1 MVLVRS
7 PRWGPAP
14 EAAGSSSPLREPR
27 VSPCER
33 NDAGS
38 PFPLS
43 SKSRLRLGTERQL
56 PPSAAEC
63 PSFSFSSSPLP
74 RRPSLNA
81 DVSGIPHPRLSS
93 LDARE
98 GEEGRQADESRGRA
112 AEEGEEEEKRFAA
125 SAGDSRGQAGN
136 LSRASAIR
144 SSRPKMGTS
153 GVSSTT
159 LIPLPSRASSTLR
172 HASSPSRPVLA
183 RLSSSSPV
191 GSGRGAQLAAPATAA
206 REDAGHSDLSPS
218 SVAAFSPSKR
228 LRRTED
234 QTHSF
239 LSQPSEPALPALHSV
254 LTGSEETERA
264 GFKSMSSS
272 TASRSSP
279 LKTNAIFLMASDSRQ
294 EGAPAASAEV
304 SARGDMHGVSPS
316 ERISVAEERISP
328 LSSRCSRRAPASA
341 NEVPQSAALCADKH
355 SRNEK
360 LRELENLQHVL
371 PASGSLREYV
381 QQAGEEARW
390 RERGDSGPFS
400 LPKTAEEFR
409 DQWRPMVDAT
419 VKKLCDMTDEEKQV
433 TRYIMLEGRMLRA
446 VRRASASLANRRTK
460 AVAFNSEVRD
470 LFSREQ
476 RLYDESEREFE
487 VVQRVAQDQ
496 AGGQEKLEKRLKD
509 TQRKKEQVEVY
520 RQQVHK
526 KMANLSFTRQKK
538 LRLFE
543 ALESAKKESS
553 SKEKSLQALYQL
565 LQCTTRFKVNKVDG
579 GLVTG
584 ALVPEQKSAL
594 FPQLR
599 KVGKNAQQIIKHGE
613 GDEEDMLEDTTA
625 EPAILTLDCE
635 KENQGG
641 MDADVLWSLIED
653 TLGVG
658 GVPVPQLLSAV
669 RGE

>member
-7 PRWGPAP
+7 PRRGPVP

-33 NDAGS
+33 NDAVS

-43 SKSRLRLGTERQL
+43 SKSRLRLDTERQL

-63 PSFSFSSSPLP
+63 PSFSFSASPLP

-98 GEEGRQADESRGRA
+98 GEEERQADERRGRA
-112 AEEGEEEEKRFAA
+112 AEEREEGEEPVAE

-136 LSRASAIR
+136 LSRASVICSA
-144 SSRPKMGTS
+144 RPKMGPS

-159 LIPLPSRASSTLR
+159 LIPLPSRASSTLH
-172 HASSPSRPVLA
+172 HASSPSHSVLA
-183 RLSSSSPV
+183 GLSSSSPV
-191 GSGRGAQLAAPATAA
+191 GSGRGAQLAVPATAA
-206 REDAGHSDLSPS
+206 REDAGHTDVSPS

-228 LRRTED
+228 IRRTEEHI
-234 QTHSF
+234 HSF

-264 GFKSMSSS
+264 GFEATSSS
-272 TASRSSP
+272 MGSRSSP
-279 LKTNAIFLMASDSRQ
+279 LKNNAMFLMGSDSRQ
-294 EGAPAASAEV
+294 EASAASAEAF
-304 SARGDMHGVSPS
+304 ARGDAHGASS
-316 ERISVAEERISP
+316 NERISAAEERVSP
-328 LSSRCSRRAPASA
+328 PSSRCSRHAPASA
-341 NEVPQSAALCADKH
+341 DEVPQSAALSADKH

-371 PASGSLREYV
+371 PPTGSLREYV
-381 QQAGEEARW
+381 QQASEEARW
-390 RERGDSGPFS
+390 RERGDSGSFS

-460 AVAFNSEVRD
+460 AVAFNSEIRD

-520 RQQVHK
+520 RQQVHR

-579 GLVTG
+579 SLVTG
-584 ALVPEQKSAL
+584 ALVPEQQSAL

-599 KVGKNAQQIIKHGE
+599 KVGKNAQQIIKNGQ
-613 GDEEDMLEDTTA
+613 GDEEDVLEDTTA

-635 KENQGG
+635 KEHQGG

-658 GVPVPQLLSAV
+658 GVPVSQLLSAV